1 MENRRAERTADV
13 NGVFREA
20 NERIRQAAEEYDH
33 ELDRIPFLCECPVK
47 DCLEIVRLTQEEYSD
62 VRAGTQRFVT
72 AVGHE
77 ASLASSAEVIARGDG
92 FSVVEKR

>member
-1 MENRRAERTADV
+1 MENRCAERTAHV

-20 NERIRQAAEEYDH
+20 NERIRRAAEDYDH
-33 ELDRIPFLCECPVK
+33 QLDRIPFLCECSVK

-62 VRAGTQRFVT
+62 VRASTQRFVT

-77 ASLASSAEVIARGDG
+77 ASLAPAADVVARRDG